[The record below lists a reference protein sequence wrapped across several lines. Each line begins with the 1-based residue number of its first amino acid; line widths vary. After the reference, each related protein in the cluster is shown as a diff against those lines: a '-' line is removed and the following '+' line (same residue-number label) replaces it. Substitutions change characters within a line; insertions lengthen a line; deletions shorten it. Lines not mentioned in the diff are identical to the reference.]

1 MPSPIDARPSAR
13 LIPLGSADPD
23 RDVIFLVHA
32 IGGTVHSYAA
42 LAKCLQKTHAVVGI
56 EAFGIR
62 DDDPPVNTLGEIVE
76 RYVEAVRTVSP
87 AGPYRLGGWSMGGIV
102 AFEMARR
109 LEEEGQE
116 VECVTLLDSPFT
128 LSRAD
133 LGYADTSGGRSLAAR
148 FAEDVSD
155 SLGWSMP
162 TAGSV
167 DADPLGWLAAAIAGG
182 GGEEAADR
190 IEVVR
195 EELERRFAVFKAH
208 AEALTGY
215 RPSGTVA
222 ADLRVLI
229 PYDSPNIGTASGW
242 TAATRGRFRHGEVRG
257 DHYTFLRAPVVTEVA
272 AFVAA
277 GR

>member
-1 MPSPIDARPSAR
+1 MPSPTTTRPSAC
-13 LIPLGSADPD
+13 LIPLGSAASD
-23 RDVIFLVHA
+23 REVIFLVHA

-42 LAKCLQKTHAVVGI
+42 LAKCLQDSHAVVGI

-87 AGPYRLGGWSMGGIV
+87 GGPYRLGGWSMGGIV

-109 LEEEGQE
+109 LEEDGEE
-116 VECVTLLDSPFT
+116 VACVALLDSPHT
-128 LSRAD
+128 LSQED
-133 LGYADTSGGRSLAAR
+133 LGYADTSGGRSLLAR
-148 FAEDVSD
+148 FTEDVSD

-162 TAGSV
+162 ATGLA
-167 DADPLGWLAAAIAGG
+167 DADPLGWLAAAVAGG
-182 GGEEAADR
+182 GGEEATDQ

-208 AEALTGY
+208 AEALIGY

-229 PYDSPNIGTASGW
+229 PDDSPNLGTASGW
-242 TAATRGRFRHGEVRG
+242 AAATRGRFRHAEVPG
-257 DHYTFLRAPVVTEVA
+257 DHYTFLRAPIVTEVA
-272 AFVAA
+272 EFVA
-277 GR
+277 GG